1 MLKIAFAS
9 TDQVHVNLHFGG
21 SESLVIY
28 DVSPGV
34 ADLVSVGQFVRAVL
48 KGENKDKGAAADA
61 APAPVVEAA
70 PPVDPSQPEPDK
82 VLAKLDFVQDCAAV
96 YAAAIGTSSIKRL
109 MKAGVQPIIVEAGHE
124 IMDLLNEVSLALCH
138 PGALGWVDAAL
149 AKANTAAP
157 AADSGPSE
165 SRRPLLTLVD

>member
-9 TDQVHVNLHFGG
+9 TDQIHVNLHFGG

-34 ADLVSVGQFVRAVL
+34 ADLVSVGQFMRAVL
-48 KGENKDKGAAADA
+48 KGENKDKGAPTDA
-61 APAPVVEAA
+61 APVSVAEA
-70 PPVDPSQPEPDK
+70 PPVDPTQPEPDK
-82 VLAKLDFVQDCAAV
+82 VLVKLDFVQDCAAV

-109 MKAGVQPIIVEAGHE
+109 MKAGVQPIIVDAGHE

-138 PGALGWVDAAL
+138 RGSLGWVDAAL
-149 AKANTAAP
+149 DKAKIPSPTAENIQ
-157 AADSGPSE
+157 AA
-165 SRRPLLTLVD
+165 SRRPLLTVVD